1 MKRLNLKLSILI
13 VLIAVFQWAI
23 AKPSEDIELSK
34 RYVRTYKVS
43 PNVQVDLSNK
53 YGDII
58 VNTWNKD
65 SVKFKIKITAYGKS
79 DEAVDKLLE
88 RVSFDHTNSG
98 RFLKFET
105 IFDRQSGSF
114 KEFWN
119 SLGDYSK
126 VLINKNNLNIDFEI
140 YLPEKSNMY
149 IENKFGDIYINE
161 YSGRSKIVLSQGDVK
176 ISNQSGQLNLD
187 LKFGNA
193 SIQNVNLAYLKLQI
207 AEITIAKAEKL
218 DISSSSSTININEV
232 ERLKINA
239 RNDKYFLRHISSLS
253 GEATFSTINIGD
265 LKEEIVGSTN
275 YSDVNIESL
284 NDDARLININSKA
297 TDMKLWLNPEKAY
310 NIDLIAKEENLEI
323 PLNWKSLNKYYT
335 DSKNKYIRISG
346 QVEGE
351 NPVQINIDNQGGSLS
366 IFEK

>member
-1 MKRLNLKLSILI
+1 MFK
-13 VLIAVFQWAI
+13 
-23 AKPSEDIELSK
+23 
-34 RYVRTYKVS
+34 
-43 PNVQVDLSNK
+43 VDLSNK

-232 ERLKINA
+232 ERLKN
-239 RNDKYFLRHISSLS
+239 
-253 GEATFSTINIGD
+253 
-265 LKEEIVGSTN
+265 
-275 YSDVNIESL
+275 
-284 NDDARLININSKA
+284 
-297 TDMKLWLNPEKAY
+297 
-310 NIDLIAKEENLEI
+310 
-323 PLNWKSLNKYYT
+323 
-335 DSKNKYIRISG
+335 
-346 QVEGE
+346 
-351 NPVQINIDNQGGSLS
+351 
-366 IFEK
+366 